1 MILTFGVGDVI
12 AYPLFDA
19 NGSAVALPTPVRLA
33 AVQEFSFEFSG
44 DLKEFYGKGRYALDV
59 AQGKVKAS
67 GKLKGA
73 ILDGRSLDTLF
84 FGSGLNLPGAMV
96 ELYAD
101 TTGVPFPANT
111 PYTHKPVPPSGG
123 TYLEDAGVMV
133 DGVTFVRVAS
143 SPAKGQYALSVDGTY
158 TFAAADAGKTA
169 YISYRYSYVSAS
181 AKRIAFNNL
190 PMGATPR
197 FRLVYCTKYK
207 GKSMYMDLFS
217 VVAPKLNLFGAKNED
232 YSVPELDF
240 SAQTDASGFNLGELI
255 VNE

>member
-84 FGSGLNLPGAMV
+84 FGSGLNLPGSMV

-101 TTGVPFPANT
+101 TTGVPIPANT
-111 PYTHKPVPPSGG
+111 PPTPPMSGV
-123 TYLEDAGVMV
+123 YLEDAGVMV
-133 DGVTFVRVAS
+133 DGVALVRVAS
-143 SPAKGQYALSVDGTY
+143 APTAGQYALAVDGTY

-169 YISYRYSYVSAS
+169 YISYRYSYTSAS

-207 GKSMYMDLFS
+207 GKSMYLDLFS

-240 SAQTDASGFNLGELI
+240 SAQTDASGFNLGELR
-255 VNE
+255 VLE